1 METRLKKN
9 KTKMFSLRLN
19 PDIIR
24 QLKVTCAKNG
34 FSMASTIEGLIKFYL
49 ETWNKNER
57 RKATNENNI
66 SR

>member
-1 METRLKKN
+1 MKTRLKKN
-9 KTKMFSLRLN
+9 ETKMFSLRLD
-19 PDIIR
+19 PDII
-24 QLKVTCAKNG
+24 QGLKIVCAKTG